1 MNFFNYNK
9 GTLYSEG
16 VAIKDI
22 ASENATPFYCY
33 SSDAFISN
41 INKLKKAF
49 NEISP
54 KICYST
60 KSNSN
65 LSILKLLNKG
75 VVVEGLATSKSSVTA
90 LEVLAK
96 HDENYMPPE
105 VIEALKKDGKWQ
117 EE

>member
-1 MNFFNYNK
+1 M
-9 GTLYSEG
+9 
-16 VAIKDI
+16 
-22 ASENATPFYCY
+22 P
-33 SSDAFISN
+33 
-41 INKLKKAF
+41 
-49 NEISP
+49 
-54 KICYST
+54 
-60 KSNSN
+60 N
-65 LSILKLLNKG
+65 LFAENKG